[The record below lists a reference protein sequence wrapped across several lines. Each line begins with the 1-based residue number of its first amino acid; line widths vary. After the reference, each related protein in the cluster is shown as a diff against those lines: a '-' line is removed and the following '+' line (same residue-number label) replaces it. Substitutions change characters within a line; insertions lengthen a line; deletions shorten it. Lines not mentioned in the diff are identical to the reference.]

1 MNYLTSVVTVL
12 FAIAFGCF
20 FLQMGTHALVAQ
32 DRFLRFCNQ
41 WHKGG
46 ELEKLDAGY
55 FGGPRNLRL
64 LGVGLATVGLFIIA
78 SVVAMV
84 LIGLGFVT

>member
-1 MNYLTSVVTVL
+1 MDYLTSGLTAL
-12 FAIAFGCF
+12 FAFAFGCF

-32 DRFLRFCNQ
+32 DRFLRFCNR

-46 ELEKLDAGY
+46 ALENVDAGY

-64 LGVGLATVGLFIIA
+64 LGVGLAAVGLFIIA
-78 SVVAMV
+78 SAVAMV
-84 LIGLGFVT
+84 LIGWGFVA